1 MHECNFSLGSLYQL
15 FRTDELKNGTVIG
28 KDKYGNTYY
37 QNKRY
42 FVARS
47 RWVIYNDNVFLD
59 YDGSQVPPEW
69 YGWLHYKTDL
79 PPTVVRT
86 IHITVIN
93 NYT

>member
-1 MHECNFSLGSLYQL
+1 MHECNFALGSLYQL